1 MERAVLISE
10 GPELTAQALGVG
22 AVNEAGT
29 GKQTK
34 ENLDFPPLSE
44 AGIDFVAAQE
54 SLEKYYIEQ
63 ALRLAQGNES
73 KAATLLRMNHH
84 TFRYRKK
91 KLLIE

>member
-1 MERAVLISE
+1 MTIPDRRYPHLLMMQC
-10 GPELTAQALGVG
+10 LTLFYCC
-22 AVNEAGT
+22 
-29 GKQTK
+29 
-34 ENLDFPPLSE
+34 LLSE
-44 AGIDFVAAQE
+44 TGIDLAAAQE
-54 SLEKYYIEQ
+54 LLEKFYIEQ